1 MKFIITENKRHILW
15 IKRRIPQYLDLMEDI
30 VLEGFDYID
39 PCEYRRKDGYQDFS
53 SDLIMSAAITFINH
67 LEGVDNLGSGDTD
80 IVSEIVYDYMEK
92 NYGDLILTNFMDRI
106 GWCD

>member
-1 MKFIITENKRHILW
+1 MKYIITENQRHILW
-15 IKRRIPQYLDLMEDI
+15 VKRRIPQYLDLMEDI
-30 VLEGFDYID
+30 VLEGFEYID

-53 SDLIMSAAITFINH
+53 SDIIMSASITFVNH
-67 LEGVDNLGSGDTD
+67 FDLVPRDTD

>member
-1 MKFIITENKRHILW
+1 MNDNKKQKLNLW

-30 VLEGFDYID
+30 ILEGFEYID
-39 PCEYRRKDGYQDFS
+39 LCEYRRKDGYQDFS
-53 SDLIMSAAITFINH
+53 SDIIMSASITFANH
-67 LEGVDNLGSGDTD
+67 LEGVDNLGSDDGN